1 MLCLFY
7 FFKQKTAY
15 EMRISDWSSD
25 VCSSDLMTLA
35 DARAC
40 HPGLVAMERDEAA
53 DRHWLERMGQD
64 CIRYTPHVMLAPP
77 DGIGLDITGATHL
90 FGGERPM
97 VDQALDPF
105 MALGMTVPTAC
116 GSSLDAARAL
126 ARHDSSP
133 VAGEP
138 AAIRASPANERSQ
151 FT

>member
-77 DGIGLDITGATHL
+77 DGIGLDITGEI
-90 FGGERPM
+90 G
-97 VDQALDPF
+97 
-105 MALGMTVPTAC
+105 
-116 GSSLDAARAL
+116 
-126 ARHDSSP
+126 
-133 VAGEP
+133 
-138 AAIRASPANERSQ
+138 RASGRERVCQYVSVSVVAVSSQ
-151 FT
+151 KNKKQQY